1 MLSDIMNIKE
11 KFMNKISSYGGEMF
25 SRYYNAAMVEFEY
38 YDNKI
43 WTISTL
49 EEDIEQGY
57 FIPEFHVIEH
67 LITDD
72 FNGNDDFIGES
83 GRGFEDVSYEDA
95 IKNLQDALDQYDDD
109 KIEQVYKWIF

>member
-1 MLSDIMNIKE
+1 MSAKD
-11 KFMNKISSYGGEMF
+11 KFLTKIQRYNNEMF
-25 SRYYNAAMVEFEY
+25 SRYYNAAMVELEY
-38 YDNKI
+38 YDDKI

-72 FNGNDDFIGES
+72 FTGNDDFIGES
-83 GRGFEDVSYEDA
+83 GRGFEDVSYKDA
-95 IKNLQDALDQYDDD
+95 IESLEDALDQYDDD
-109 KIEQVYKWIF
+109 KIEQVYKWVF

>member
-1 MLSDIMNIKE
+1 MNIEE
-11 KFMNKISSYGGEMF
+11 KFMNKISSYDDEMF
-25 SRYYNAAMVEFEY
+25 SRYYNAAMVEFGY
-38 YDNKI
+38 YDDKI
-43 WTISTL
+43 WTTSTL

-72 FNGNDDFIGES
+72 FVGDDDFIGES

-95 IKNLQDALDQYDDD
+95 IQSLKDVLDQYDDD

>member
-1 MLSDIMNIKE
+1 MSAKD
-11 KFMNKISSYGGEMF
+11 KFLAKIQRYDNEMF
-25 SRYYNAAMVEFEY
+25 SRYYNAAMVELGY
-38 YDNKI
+38 YDDKI

-57 FIPEFHVIEH
+57 FIPEFHVIER

-72 FNGNDDFIGES
+72 FAGNDDFIGES
-83 GRGFEDVSYEDA
+83 VRGFEDVSYKDA
-95 IKNLQDALDQYDDD
+95 LASLEDALDQYDDD